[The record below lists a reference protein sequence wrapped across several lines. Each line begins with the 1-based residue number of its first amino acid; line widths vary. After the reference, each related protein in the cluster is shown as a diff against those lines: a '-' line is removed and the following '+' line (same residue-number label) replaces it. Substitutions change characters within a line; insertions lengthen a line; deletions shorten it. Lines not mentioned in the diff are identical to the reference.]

1 VLSCRLGSVEQNIY
15 AKRAQ
20 HVSHFSFATSIFEDS
35 SVSDYFYEPSKGHGL
50 PHNPFKAIVAPRP
63 IGWISSIDK
72 LGRVNL
78 APYSFFNAFSETPP
92 VIGFCTSHVRK
103 DSVNNIDET
112 GEFVANFC
120 GAELAQ
126 EMNITSASVEPGVD
140 EMKLAGL
147 DAAASTLV
155 KPPRIARAIAA
166 MECKLISTTQLK
178 NAKGELIDTWM
189 TLGEVV
195 GVHINDEFLKDGIFD
210 TAAAR
215 PLGRCGYKGDYVE
228 VNTLFE
234 MIRPKEYKPAK

>member
-1 VLSCRLGSVEQNIY
+1 LSCRLTLEEQNIY
-15 AKRAQ
+15 AKRSQ
-20 HVSHFSFATSIFEDS
+20 RVLLFSMATLIFKDS

-72 LGRVNL
+72 QGRVNL
-78 APYSFFNAFSETPP
+78 APYSFFNAFAETPP
-92 VIGFCTSHVRK
+92 VIGFCTSHARK

-126 EMNITSASVEPGVD
+126 EMNITSASVAPGVD

-147 DAAASTLV
+147 EAAVSTLV

-166 MECKLISTTQLK
+166 LECKLISTTQLK
-178 NAKGELIDTWM
+178 NAKGELIDTWL

-234 MIRPKEYKPAK
+234 MIRPKEYTPAK

>member
-1 VLSCRLGSVEQNIY
+1 M
-15 AKRAQ
+15 
-20 HVSHFSFATSIFEDS
+20 
-35 SVSDYFYEPSKGHGL
+35 SDYFYEPSKGHGL

-63 IGWISSIDK
+63 IGWISSID
-72 LGRVNL
+72 LQGRVNL
-78 APYSFFNAFSETPP
+78 APYSFFNAFAETPP

-103 DSVNNIDET
+103 DSVNNIDAT

-126 EMNITSASVEPGVD
+126 EMNISSASVAPGVD

-147 DAAASTLV
+147 EAAASTLV
-155 KPPRIARAIAA
+155 KAPRIARAIAA
-166 MECKLISTTQLK
+166 LECKLISTTQLK
-178 NAKGELIDTWM
+178 NAKGDLIDTWL

-234 MIRPKEYKPAK
+234 MIRPKEYVPAK

>member
-1 VLSCRLGSVEQNIY
+1 LSCRLTLGEQNIY
-15 AKRAQ
+15 AKRSQ
-20 HVSHFSFATSIFEDS
+20 RVFHPSIATSFFKDS

-50 PHNPFKAIVAPRP
+50 PHNPFKAIIAPRP

-72 LGRVNL
+72 QGRVNL

-147 DAAASTLV
+147 DAAA
-155 KPPRIARAIAA
+155 
-166 MECKLISTTQLK
+166 
-178 NAKGELIDTWM
+178 
-189 TLGEVV
+189 
-195 GVHINDEFLKDGIFD
+195 
-210 TAAAR
+210 
-215 PLGRCGYKGDYVE
+215 
-228 VNTLFE
+228 
-234 MIRPKEYKPAK
+234 

>member
-1 VLSCRLGSVEQNIY
+1 M
-15 AKRAQ
+15 
-20 HVSHFSFATSIFEDS
+20 
-35 SVSDYFYEPSKGHGL
+35 SDFFYEPSKGHGL

-72 LGRVNL
+72 QGRVNL
-78 APYSFFNAFSETPP
+78 APYSFFNAFAETPP
-92 VIGFCTSHVRK
+92 VIGFCTSHARK

-126 EMNITSASVEPGVD
+126 EMNITSASVAPGVD

-147 DAAASTLV
+147 EAAASTLV

-166 MECKLISTTQLK
+166 LECKLISTTQLK
-178 NAKGELIDTWM
+178 NAKGELIDTWL

-234 MIRPKEYKPAK
+234 MIRPKEYTPAK

>member
-1 VLSCRLGSVEQNIY
+1 
-15 AKRAQ
+15 
-20 HVSHFSFATSIFEDS
+20 
-35 SVSDYFYEPSKGHGL
+35 VSDYFYEPSKGHGL

-63 IGWISSIDK
+63 IGWISTID
-72 LGRVNL
+72 LQGRVNL
-78 APYSFFNAFSETPP
+78 APYSFFNAFAETPP

-103 DSVNNIDET
+103 DSVNNSDAT

-126 EMNITSASVEPGVD
+126 EMNISSASVDPGVD

-147 DAAASTLV
+147 EAAASTLV

-166 MECKLISTTQLK
+166 LECKLISTTQLK
-178 NAKGELIDTWM
+178 NAKGDLIDTWL

-234 MIRPKEYKPAK
+234 MIRPKEYKATKSSGG

>member
-1 VLSCRLGSVEQNIY
+1 M
-15 AKRAQ
+15 
-20 HVSHFSFATSIFEDS
+20 
-35 SVSDYFYEPSKGHGL
+35 SDYFYEPSKGHGL

-72 LGRVNL
+72 QGRVNL
-78 APYSFFNAFSETPP
+78 APYSFFNAFAETPP
-92 VIGFCTSHVRK
+92 VIGFCTSHARK

-126 EMNITSASVEPGVD
+126 EMNITSASVAPGVD

-147 DAAASTLV
+147 EAAASTLV

-166 MECKLISTTQLK
+166 LECKLISTTQLK
-178 NAKGELIDTWM
+178 NAKGELIDTWL

-234 MIRPKEYKPAK
+234 MIRPKEYTPAK